1 MICTY
6 KIGHNIFLKVIDV
19 TRNQQRYLKLD
30 SVVEFFELDEML
42 TLELNSGE
50 IIVTSYTFLD
60 FEDSV
65 NTTRH

>member
-1 MICTY
+1 MICIYT
-6 KIGHNIFLKVIDV
+6 IGHNIFLKVIDV